1 MTAPLPPTSGAVG
14 DGSEQ
19 SKLSYPQGALAGDI
33 QASLPDLDAMA
44 DQAQSNAHEW
54 QAQVGPLMDSA
65 AGYGLGGLTIAGG
78 NAAGADG
85 DWPTNVSFPHEGP

>member
-19 SKLSYPQGALAGDI
+19 SKMDYPQGALAGDI
-33 QASLPDLDAMA
+33 QASLPDLGAMSA
-44 DQAQSNAHEW
+44 EAQSNAHSW
-54 QAQVGPLMDSA
+54 QAQIAPLMDSDQ
-65 AGYGLGGLTIAGG
+65 GYGGDGFTVAGG

-85 DWPTNVSFPHEGP
+85 NWPTDVSFPHEGP

>member
-1 MTAPLPPTSGAVG
+1 MTVPLPPTSGPVS

-33 QASLPDLDAMA
+33 QASLPDLAAMSA
-44 DQAQSNAHEW
+44 DAQSNAHAW
-54 QAQVGPLMDSA
+54 QQQIAPMMDSD
-65 AGYGLGGLTIAGG
+65 AGYGGDGITVDGG

-85 DWPTNVSFPHEGP
+85 NWPTNMSFPHEGP